1 MLKTLFIATILLANT
16 SIFAQEIDD
25 SQIIT
30 SFEFTKVEVEVEPAS
45 EFTATLG
52 SPIGEITMILDGLLA
67 IGTKV
72 WPIVEAGKPVINTSG
87 IVKSI
92 SVLPDFNGADPKRE
106 FYEMSNWSV
115 PKAESYRV
123 SYKNKFNSE
132 VVGFTYTVY
141 FQYNGS
147 YNGVGKYITNLKV
160 QASNTSASWGFKFN
174 AKSELIGIANVG
186 TMKNPIASAII
197 QVSYTSK
204 SIINEV
210 RSSQSFYV
218 DGNGKMKLLK
228 N

>member
-106 FYEMSNWSV
+106 FYEHKENMGKS
-115 PKAESYRV
+115 RCG
-123 SYKNKFNSE
+123 
-132 VVGFTYTVY
+132 GFR
-141 FQYNGS
+141 
-147 YNGVGKYITNLKV
+147 TN
-160 QASNTSASWGFKFN
+160 
-174 AKSELIGIANVG
+174 
-186 TMKNPIASAII
+186 
-197 QVSYTSK
+197 Y
-204 SIINEV
+204 
-210 RSSQSFYV
+210 
-218 DGNGKMKLLK
+218 
-228 N
+228 